1 MAIIYKVE
9 YICKNFTMQKAILPI
24 LTAFLITIVFNS
36 SLAQNNHK
44 EKKEPKIDKIK
55 WYSFEDAYQLS
66 KKKPKKIFVD
76 VYTDW
81 CGWCK
86 RMDADTFT
94 NPIIIDYMNQNFYCV
109 KLDAERKDTVIIDN
123 HTFINQNPTRR
134 GSHQLAIDLLQGNM
148 SYPSY
153 VFLAKQR
160 SKLGVIP
167 GYRQAKEFEV
177 LLHYFG
183 DGAYE
188 NQIPFDDFKASFS
201 GEIK

>member
-1 MAIIYKVE
+1 MHK
-9 YICKNFTMQKAILPI
+9 
-24 LTAFLITIVFNS
+24 AFLSILSAIFLTTICTPSFSQSKNR
-36 SLAQNNHK
+36 
-44 EKKEPKIDKIK
+44 EKNESKGDKIK
-55 WYSFEDAYQLS
+55 WYSFEDAYQMS

-94 NPIIIDYMNQNFYCV
+94 NPVIIDYMNKTFYCV

-123 HTFINQNPTRR
+123 HSFVNQNPTRR
-134 GSHQLAIDLLQGNM
+134 GASHELAISLLQGKM

-153 VFLAKQR
+153 VFLAEQR
-160 SKLGVIP
+160 TKLGILP
-167 GYRQAKEFEV
+167 GYQLAKEFEIW
-177 LLHYFG
+177 LHYFG

-188 NQIPFDDFKASFS
+188 NQIPFDDFKASFV